1 MSILTV
7 KDIVS
12 GYGQRTVI
20 NGISCSVE
28 KSEFIGIIGPNG
40 AGKSTLLKTISRV
53 IHIRSGAILLE
64 GKDIYRVLLKE
75 FAKLVA
81 FVAQD
86 TQITFPFAV
95 LEIVLMG
102 RFPYLR
108 AFQSESTQ
116 DFEIVHRALTTTD
129 CESFASR
136 PIDQLSAGERQRVF
150 IAKALAQNPKLI
162 LLDEPTSHLDIS
174 HQIQILDILRDL
186 SEKDG
191 ICVISVFHDLNLA
204 SEYCDRLLLIDNG
217 RICAQGKPEEVLK
230 YEILEGIYKT
240 VVIVKENPYSKRPHI
255 LLAPRL
261 RRTKDG

>member
-1 MSILTV
+1 MNILTV
-7 KDIVS
+7 RDIVS
-12 GYGQRTVI
+12 GYGEKIII
-20 NGISCSVE
+20 NGISFSVR
-28 KSEFIGIIGPNG
+28 SGEFLGIIGPNG
-40 AGKSTLLKTISRV
+40 AGKSTLLRTMSRV
-53 IHIRSGAILLE
+53 IRPKRGHILLE
-64 GKDIYRVLLKE
+64 GHDIFKMSLKE
-75 FAKLVA
+75 FAKSVA

-86 TQITFPFAV
+86 TTVTFPFIA

-102 RFPYLR
+102 RYPYSR
-108 AFQSESTQ
+108 AFQSESKE
-116 DFEIVHRALTTTD
+116 DLEVVHQALTTTD

-174 HQIQILDILRDL
+174 HQVQILDILRDL
-186 SEKDG
+186 SEADG
-191 ICVISVFHDLNLA
+191 ISVIAVFHDLNLA
-204 SEYCDRLLLIDNG
+204 SEYCDRLLLIDEG
-217 RICAQGKPEEVLK
+217 RICAQGSPEEVLK

-261 RRTKDG
+261 KRIKDG